1 MNGNRISK
9 LHETGERFTKNITLL
24 VNVMSGFNEFIF
36 ILENVFHEKIID
48 DIIPLLRYKNFIFSV
63 ISLCLTLNFSKNL
76 LLIKIK

>member
-48 DIIPLLRYKNFIFSV
+48 DIIP
-63 ISLCLTLNFSKNL
+63 
-76 LLIKIK
+76 